1 MAGIIALLTA
11 NQRKRRDR
19 ERNVRDSF
27 PNDCALLGSWYP
39 LGNTQALLILK
50 EIRNLQSNLPLKWL
64 HEFRVGGWRSDAE
77 IKKLFTD
84 M

>member
-1 MAGIIALLTA
+1 M
-11 NQRKRRDR
+11 
-19 ERNVRDSF
+19 RDSL
-27 PNDCALLGSWYP
+27 PNDCALLGTSCYP
-39 LGNTQALLILK
+39 LGTQALLILK
-50 EIRNLQSNLPLKWL
+50 EVRNLQSNLPLKWL